1 MKNTMKKR
9 MSLVHVAV
17 LLISA
22 VPFQAKADTGITVYV
37 GYDGG
42 DKSVVGE
49 ANYVPSNKTDM
60 SVTQYLDNNL
70 GNWSATYEIV
80 NKNGEA
86 KIHSEKQGDIS
97 PDTRVAVGDTV
108 YVNLKTKVTTPDP
121 KPEAQPTKYYVNV
134 IVKKDSVAQSPVQK
148 EIQGAT
154 TTVGDLIDYKINQDL
169 SGYYFDHAYV
179 DGKGTLGRD
188 GVVDAGDTV
197 EFAFYSVEET
207 VEPITVY
214 IKGDTS
220 NNVIAGP
227 IYKEP
232 ANGEYALVK
241 DLLNYCWNS
250 DWDNVY
256 TFDHAWSKTNNK
268 TTSDSSAKIYAGDEV
283 HIMLKTKTTTS
294 TGSSSSS
301 GSTTTNKF
309 PYNVYLNIYK
319 GTTVGTPAKT
329 INITSGIALDGKVTL
344 AEVKSLVLN
353 YYTANTSAGITF
365 DGLYL
370 AKGNWVSNYVYD
382 QKYDEFDDINTLRQI
397 DTVYINVMIDNCTA
411 KTTSTS
417 TADSSNPK
425 TGDSI
430 FMPVAVLG
438 ISASAL
444 ATAFFFANKKRLA
457 K

>member
-1 MKNTMKKR
+1 MKNTMKKL
-9 MSLVHVAV
+9 MSLLLVAV
-17 LLISA
+17 LLVSA
-22 VPFQAKADTGITVYV
+22 VPFAASAASDVPLDKIHVYYKTASGEAETWLGEITPADPENGAKVSSMVSQLLPNWTDSYSAITTAYS
-37 GYDGG
+37 YDKNEDITAEGRALPG
-42 DKSVVGE
+42 DKIVV
-49 ANYVPSNKTDM
+49 VLT
-60 SVTQYLDNNL
+60 
-70 GNWSATYEIV
+70 
-80 NKNGEA
+80 
-86 KIHSEKQGDIS
+86 
-97 PDTRVAVGDTV
+97 
-108 YVNLKTKVTTPDP
+108 P

-382 QKYDEFDDINTLRQI
+382 QKYDEFNDINTLRQI

>member
-1 MKNTMKKR
+1 MKNVMKKLF
-9 MSLVHVAV
+9 SLVLVAV

-22 VPFQAKADTGITVYV
+22 VPFQAKADTGITAVYEV
-37 GYDGG
+37 DGVDKGSQTFDVEAKTVAELMEMGGYAGYSLTKAGLGG
-42 DKSVVGE
+42 TGAAKTESDVIYSGE
-49 ANYVPSNKTDM
+49 KVYIKMASPAGT
-60 SVTQYLDNNL
+60 DNNQTVVQPI
-70 GNWSATYEIV
+70 SAV
-80 NKNGEA
+80 
-86 KIHSEKQGDIS
+86 
-97 PDTRVAVGDTV
+97 
-108 YVNLKTKVTTPDP
+108 
-121 KPEAQPTKYYVNV
+121 YYVNGTKAFETQYTVEAKTVTELIAMGGYDSSYTLEKAGLDGSIAKNAGDV
-134 IVKKDSVAQSPVQK
+134 IYAGERVHIKLTKAEEVKPISIVVKVESSDNVVW
-148 EIQGAT
+148 
-154 TTVGDLIDYKINQDL
+154 
-169 SGYYFDHAYV
+169 
-179 DGKGTLGRD
+179 KGTK
-188 GVVDAGDTV
+188 V
-197 EFAFYSVEET
+197 
-207 VEPITVY
+207 
-214 IKGDTS
+214 
-220 NNVIAGP
+220 
-227 IYKEP
+227 P
-232 ANGEYALVK
+232 ANDEYALVEN
-241 DLLNYCWNS
+241 LISYCWNS
-250 DWDNVY
+250 SWDDVY
-256 TFDHAWSKTNNK
+256 TFDHAWSSKQQANVAKTG
-268 TTSDSSAKIYAGDEV
+268 KIYAGDTV
-283 HIMLKTKTTTS
+283 YIMLKAKTTTS
-294 TGSSSSS
+294 GSSSSS

-382 QKYDEFDDINTLRQI
+382 QKYDEFNDINTLRQI

>member
-1 MKNTMKKR
+1 MKNTMKKL
-9 MSLVHVAV
+9 MSLLLVAV
-17 LLISA
+17 LLVSA
-22 VPFQAKADTGITVYV
+22 VPFQAKA
-37 GYDGG
+37 
-42 DKSVVGE
+42 
-49 ANYVPSNKTDM
+49 ANEN
-60 SVTQYLDNNL
+60 
-70 GNWSATYEIV
+70 SATIVLKINGEVVKTVTANFTNNPTTFAKLENNDKVDLSAVDGCSFSHTWKAGMGGNTAGKEIEIHDGDEIHVAYTKEV
-80 NKNGEA
+80 NKITCAICGTEYA
-86 KIHSEKQGDIS
+86 EGTAHTC
-97 PDTRVAVGDTV
+97 PM
-108 YVNLKTKVTTPDP
+108 VTCNDCG
-121 KPEAQPTKYYVNV
+121 AQYT
-134 IVKKDSVAQSPVQK
+134 
-148 EIQGAT
+148 
-154 TTVGDLIDYKINQDL
+154 
-169 SGYYFDHAYV
+169 
-179 DGKGTLGRD
+179 KGTSHTC
-188 GVVDAGDTV
+188 APATV
-197 EFAFYSVEET
+197 TCAKCNET
-207 VEPITVY
+207 YTQGTTHDCKAITII
-214 IKGDTS
+214 IKADTS
-220 NNVIAGP
+220 ENTIAGP
-227 IYKEP
+227 IYKVP
-232 ANGEYALVK
+232 ADLTNGAQVK
-241 DLLNYCWNS
+241 NLLNYCWNS
-250 DWDNVY
+250 SWDNVY

>member
-1 MKNTMKKR
+1 MKNTMKKL
-9 MSLVHVAV
+9 MSLVLVAI
-17 LLISA
+17 LLVSA
-22 VPFQAKADTGITVYV
+22 VPFQAKADNSQITLVVKHDGIEETFYKAPSDGNGATVENLLTYAWARDWESNYTFSNAYAYYTDGTTGAGDRTASIPAGATVHV
-37 GYDGG
+37 RVNAIVTETEPTETQAPTETPAPTETTVDPISIIVKTESS
-42 DKSVVGE
+42 DNVVWTG
-49 ANYVPSNKTDM
+49 
-60 SVTQYLDNNL
+60 
-70 GNWSATYEIV
+70 
-80 NKNGEA
+80 
-86 KIHSEKQGDIS
+86 
-97 PDTRVAVGDTV
+97 
-108 YVNLKTKVTTPDP
+108 TKV
-121 KPEAQPTKYYVNV
+121 
-134 IVKKDSVAQSPVQK
+134 
-148 EIQGAT
+148 
-154 TTVGDLIDYKINQDL
+154 
-169 SGYYFDHAYV
+169 
-179 DGKGTLGRD
+179 
-188 GVVDAGDTV
+188 
-197 EFAFYSVEET
+197 
-207 VEPITVY
+207 
-214 IKGDTS
+214 
-220 NNVIAGP
+220 
-227 IYKEP
+227 P
-232 ANGEYALVK
+232 ANGSYALVEN
-241 DLLNYCWNS
+241 LISYCWNS
-250 DWDNVY
+250 SWDDAY
-256 TFDHAWSKTNNK
+256 TFDHAWSSKQQANVAKTG
-268 TTSDSSAKIYAGDEV
+268 KIYAGDTV
-283 HIMLKTKTTTS
+283 YIMLKAKTTTS
-294 TGSSSSS
+294 GSSSSS